1 MTDFIAKITEAIV
14 TGALNAL
21 SKPGVLSGIVN
32 AWRFAVRP
40 QQIQASKPNNDDTNF
55 LRDAQVD
62 GWVHD
67 SVKL

>member
-1 MTDFIAKITEAIV
+1 MSDWITKVTIAIILGVCK
-14 TGALNAL
+14 ALA
-21 SKPGVLSGIVN
+21 SPGVLLGLVK
-32 AWRFAVRP
+32 AWRQANEPEQV
-40 QQIQASKPNNDDTNF
+40 IASKPNNDDTNF